1 MASWASRATAS
12 QRARAWLP
20 TLALLPALLVPA
32 CASSEAGRGSAP
44 QRPPLTDLD
53 PAPYRPV
60 PTTAAGAGDTR
71 ALAVTSHVDSAV
83 QLALDFIA
91 AVREAD
97 MPRARA
103 LMADEMFRLGE
114 RDFYRPMT
122 ANVALAQ
129 LQQAVAR
136 ARSSGARPAPL
147 ARLLQLQQAEVSPPR
162 PSTPQGQ
169 RGLQP
174 SDSLV
179 TFPITAEGRVEL
191 ARWYP
196 GWSTRVR
203 ILVRTNGTP
212 RVIGF

>member
-1 MASWASRATAS
+1 M
-12 QRARAWLP
+12 
-20 TLALLPALLVPA
+20 
-32 CASSEAGRGSAP
+32 
-44 QRPPLTDLD
+44 
-53 PAPYRPV
+53 
-60 PTTAAGAGDTR
+60 
-71 ALAVTSHVDSAV
+71 
-83 QLALDFIA
+83 
-91 AVREAD
+91 
-97 MPRARA
+97 
-103 LMADEMFRLGE
+103 
-114 RDFYRPMT
+114 
-122 ANVALAQ
+122 
-129 LQQAVAR
+129 
-136 ARSSGARPAPL
+136 
-147 ARLLQLQQAEVSPPR
+147 SPPR